1 MTVRLLALALVLA
14 LGLALPAGAGQTPAP
29 KSRAGASKPEQ
40 PPVQAGPTPPA
51 DYVYTPEGRRDPFV
65 SLLQTG
71 SGGTPQAAAPL
82 GKRPAGV
89 AGLLISEIVVRG
101 IVESQGQWVAI
112 VGSPDGKTHSVRPG
126 DRLMDGTVR
135 SVTSQALVL
144 MQEVNDPMS
153 LEKHREVRKY
163 LRGGEEVK

>member
-1 MTVRLLALALVLA
+1 MTVRLLCLVLA
-14 LGLALPAGAGQTPAP
+14 LSLAAASAGQTPAP
-29 KSRAGASKPEQ
+29 KSGSAGSGTSAQ
-40 PPVQAGPTPPA
+40 PPLQAGPTPPA
-51 DYVYTPEGRRDPFV
+51 DYAYTTDGRRDPFV
-65 SLLQTG
+65 SLVQTG
-71 SGGTPQAAAPL
+71 SSGTPQAAAAL
-82 GKRPAGV
+82 AKRPPGV

-101 IVESQGQWVAI
+101 LVESQGQWVAI

-135 SVTSQALVL
+135 SVTAQALVM

-153 LEKHREVRKY
+153 LEKQREVRKY